1 MALLTR
7 IGPGRTAGLIY
18 LIVIATGILS
28 LAYVPSQLIVS
39 GDPARTVENIAA
51 SQGLFRIDIACGLVC
66 YVAFLFLPLAFYRL
80 LSDVSPSAA
89 GLMVLLAIVSV
100 PIALGNLVN
109 KFDVL
114 TLLSGK
120 AYLAHYSAD
129 QLNAAVMLA
138 LARYDSGVL
147 VAKIFWG
154 LWLLPL
160 GYLLFRSGR
169 VPKVLGILLMLG
181 CFGYLVDVFGAT
193 LFSGYSSTRIARLAR
208 VPASIGEI
216 GTCLWLLI
224 FGARKRAVGVGRQP
238 VAADREG

>member
-7 IGPGRTAGLIY
+7 IGPGRAAGLIY

-28 LAYVPSQLIVS
+28 LAFVPSQLIVS

-51 SQGLFRIDIACGLVC
+51 SQGLFRIDIASGFIC

-80 LSDVSPSAA
+80 LSHVSQSGAV
-89 GLMVLLAIVSV
+89 LMVLLAVVSV

-109 KFDVL
+109 KLDVL

-120 AYLAHYSAD
+120 AYLANYSAD
-129 QLNAAVMLA
+129 QLNAAVMLS

-160 GYLLFRSGR
+160 GYLVFRSGML
-169 VPKVLGILLMLG
+169 PKVLGILLMLG

-193 LFSGYSSTRIARLAR
+193 LFSEYSSTNTARFARL
-208 VPASIGEI
+208 PASIGEI
-216 GTCLWLLI
+216 GTCLWLVI
-224 FGARKRAVGVGRQP
+224 FGARKRVESVG
-238 VAADREG
+238 

>member
-1 MALLTR
+1 VALLTR
-7 IGPGRTAGLIY
+7 IGSGRTAGLIY

-28 LAYVPSQLIVS
+28 LAFVPSQLIVS

-51 SQGLFRIDIACGLVC
+51 SQGLFRFDIASGFIC

-80 LSDVSPSAA
+80 LSHVSQSGAM
-89 GLMVLLAIVSV
+89 LMVLLAIVSV

-109 KFDVL
+109 KLDVL

-120 AYLAHYSAD
+120 AYLAHYSVD
-129 QLNAAVMLA
+129 QLNAAVMLS

-160 GYLLFRSGR
+160 GYLVFRSDLL
-169 VPKVLGILLMLG
+169 PKVLGILLMLG

-193 LFSGYSSTRIARLAR
+193 LFSEYSSTNIARFAR

-216 GTCLWLLI
+216 GTCLWLVI
-224 FGARKRAVGVGRQP
+224 FGASKRAESVG
-238 VAADREG
+238 

>member
-1 MALLTR
+1 
-7 IGPGRTAGLIY
+7 
-18 LIVIATGILS
+18 
-28 LAYVPSQLIVS
+28 VPSQLIVS

-51 SQGLFRIDIACGLVC
+51 SQGLFRFDIASGFIC

-80 LSDVSPSAA
+80 LSHVSQSGAM
-89 GLMVLLAIVSV
+89 LMVLLAIVSV

-109 KFDVL
+109 KLDVL

-120 AYLAHYSAD
+120 AYLAHYSVD
-129 QLNAAVMLA
+129 QLNAAVMLS

-160 GYLLFRSGR
+160 GYLVFRSDLL
-169 VPKVLGILLMLG
+169 PKVLGILLMLG

-193 LFSGYSSTRIARLAR
+193 LFSEYSSTNIARFAR

-216 GTCLWLLI
+216 GTCLWLVI
-224 FGARKRAVGVGRQP
+224 FGASKRAESVG
-238 VAADREG
+238 

>member
-18 LIVIATGILS
+18 LIVIATGIIS

-39 GDPARTVENIAA
+39 GDPAKTVENIAA
-51 SQGLFRIDIACGLVC
+51 SQGLFRIDIASGFIC

-80 LSDVSPSAA
+80 LSHVSLSASV
-89 GLMVLLAIVSV
+89 LMVLLAIVSV

-109 KFDVL
+109 KLDVL

-120 AYLAHYSAD
+120 DYLAHYSVD

-160 GYLLFRSGR
+160 GYLVFRSGLL
-169 VPKVLGILLMLG
+169 PKVLGVLLMLG

-193 LFSGYSSTRIARLAR
+193 LFSEYSTTKLARFAR

-216 GTCLWLLI
+216 GTCLWLVI
-224 FGARKRAVGVGRQP
+224 FGASKRAESVG
-238 VAADREG
+238 

>member
-18 LIVIATGILS
+18 LIVIATGIIS
-28 LAYVPSQLIVS
+28 LAFVPSQLIVS
-39 GDPARTVENIAA
+39 GDTAKTVENIAA
-51 SQGLFRIDIACGLVC
+51 SQGLFRIDIASGFIC

-80 LSDVSPSAA
+80 LSHVSQSGAM
-89 GLMVLLAIVSV
+89 LMVLLAIVSV

-109 KFDVL
+109 KLDVL

-120 AYLAHYSAD
+120 AYLAHYSVD
-129 QLNAAVMLA
+129 QLNAAVMLS

-160 GYLLFRSGR
+160 GYLVFRSDLL
-169 VPKVLGILLMLG
+169 PKVLGILLMLG

-193 LFSGYSSTRIARLAR
+193 LFSEYPATNLAR
-208 VPASIGEI
+208 FARAPASIGEI
-216 GTCLWLLI
+216 GTCLWLVI
-224 FGARKRAVGVGRQP
+224 FGASKRAESVG
-238 VAADREG
+238 